1 MTSQEQV
8 YPIRQN
14 GLHRLCMLNN
24 KTSNSLKI
32 LNSFL
37 NPVLCSNINS
47 LVVLMPVGVDENM
60 FLIVVV
66 VVEAV
71 LGVVVVT
78 SMRSLILSVV

>member
-8 YPIRQN
+8 CPIRQN
-14 GLHRLCMLNN
+14 DLHRLCKLNK

-32 LNSFL
+32 TNYFL
-37 NPVLCSNINS
+37 NPVLCRNINS
-47 LVVLMPVGVDENM
+47 LVILMPAGVDDNM

-66 VVEAV
+66 VA

-78 SMRSLILSVV
+78 SMRSLIVSVV